1 MYSLYP
7 LFGMIFTVMSSEFI
21 KLNIIKNYS
30 PRPQNAKNCN
40 LFCND
45 GDQSNKPGMPS
56 SHMAL
61 TSYAVAYFINKY
73 ELSKYIKFA
82 LFFYVISMALARYF
96 KYCHTIGQIIVGT
109 LYGSFFGIL
118 SALYL

>member
-1 MYSLYP
+1 
-7 LFGMIFTVMSSEFI
+7 
-21 KLNIIKNYS
+21 
-30 PRPQNAKNCN
+30 
-40 LFCND
+40 
-45 GDQSNKPGMPS
+45 
-56 SHMAL
+56 MAL
-61 TSYAVAYFINKY
+61 TSYAVAYFVNKY